1 MPFGAVNLCM
11 FVRKYVDAQS
21 VNKRSQSFALR
32 GAWGTYRNGNDNALT
47 ATKSPEPER
56 LAHNIEP
63 ERLAHNTEHE
73 RRVHSTMH

>member
-1 MPFGAVNLCM
+1 MSFGDVNLCM

-47 ATKSPEPER
+47 ATKSPEPDR
-56 LAHNIEP
+56 LTHNLEQ
-63 ERLAHNTEHE
+63 E
-73 RRVHSTMH
+73 RRVHSTMY